1 MRGPLLPGG
10 RHPRRGSVEDYR
22 ELADESTRERAGVGT
37 SNRRPVGGRVTQGIG
52 QRIEMIHIPDGI
64 SLSHGAMPQIRQL
77 RKDEPHPVGL
87 LASIDQLFNDL
98 PAVWVPERPMSP
110 NMNLWGHR
118 SFGRP
123 DHPSTGVDVD
133 PAAGGDVEATPLP
146 RQPTFG
152 SPDSRKEPPESAK
165 RNKTRGEISRKYG
178 VNCSRSVADPRSG
191 ANKPRI
197 LEPVRTI
204 LKKSEDC
211 VRHKSCCPDQTWST
225 GKR

>member
-1 MRGPLLPGG
+1 VIPSHNQSRISRL
-10 RHPRRGSVEDYR
+10 
-22 ELADESTRERAGVGT
+22 
-37 SNRRPVGGRVTQGIG
+37 RPVWRKLPSDTSEDLALYAVEIELWQIDTSKPALRFNVFP
-52 QRIEMIHIPDGI
+52 QRLGDR
-64 SLSHGAMPQIRQL
+64 A
-77 RKDEPHPVGL
+77 
-87 LASIDQLFNDL
+87 LAKM
-98 PAVWVPERPMSP
+98 AVPR
-110 NMNLWGHR
+110 R

-133 PAAGGDVEATPLP
+133 SAAGGDVEATPLP

-204 LKKSEDC
+204 LKKSDGC
-211 VRHKSCCPDQTWST
+211 LRHKSCCPDQTWNT

>member
-1 MRGPLLPGG
+1 MDQP
-10 RHPRRGSVEDYR
+10 E
-22 ELADESTRERAGVGT
+22 T
-37 SNRRPVGGRVTQGIG
+37 SL
-52 QRIEMIHIPDGI
+52 IHIPDGI
-64 SLSHGAMPQIRQL
+64 SLSHGAMPQTRQL

-87 LASIDQLFNDL
+87 LASIDQLVNDL
-98 PAVWVPERPMSP
+98 PSVWVPERPMPP
-110 NMNLWGHR
+110 NMNLWGR
-118 SFGRP
+118 WSFGRP

-165 RNKTRGEISRKYG
+165 RNKTRGEISRKYV

-191 ANKPRI
+191 AYKPRI

-204 LKKSEDC
+204 LKKSESC
-211 VRHKSCCPDQTWST
+211 LRHKFCCPDQTWST
-225 GKR
+225 GKRW

>member
-1 MRGPLLPGG
+1 MATTANPILSE
-10 RHPRRGSVEDYR
+10 HTVARRGAGSVRDDPALSVPR
-22 ELADESTRERAGVGT
+22 EAAAG
-37 SNRRPVGGRVTQGIG
+37 R
-52 QRIEMIHIPDGI
+52 
-64 SLSHGAMPQIRQL
+64 
-77 RKDEPHPVGL
+77 
-87 LASIDQLFNDL
+87 QLFNDL
-98 PAVWVPERPMSP
+98 PSVWVPERPMPP

-204 LKKSEDC
+204 LKKSEGC
-211 VRHKSCCPDQTWST
+211 LRHKSCCPDQTWST

>member
-1 MRGPLLPGG
+1 LREASASEPLMTCRKRIRIG
-10 RHPRRGSVEDYR
+10 RGS
-22 ELADESTRERAGVGT
+22 TPFGHC
-37 SNRRPVGGRVTQGIG
+37 RVRCPWKRYSQ
-52 QRIEMIHIPDGI
+52 P
-64 SLSHGAMPQIRQL
+64 S
-77 RKDEPHPVGL
+77 
-87 LASIDQLFNDL
+87 
-98 PAVWVPERPMSP
+98 VWVLERPMPP

-204 LKKSEDC
+204 LKKSEGC
-211 VRHKSCCPDQTWST
+211 LRHKFCCPDQTWST